1 MNPALNFPGFAT
13 SLQPLRFVC
22 FSLREMSLSTSPFLP
37 APDDV
42 VAEIARPFSLYQ
54 PALQVVPV
62 VVDVPHAGRRYPR
75 GFVEAARLPLR
86 SLRRS
91 EDAYVDRL
99 FAQSVSLGAP
109 LLVAEFPRA
118 YLDVNREP
126 YELDPRMF
134 EGRVPPFANTRSMRV
149 AGGLGTIPRIV
160 GDGQEIYFGR
170 IPIQEGLARIDE
182 LYRPYHA
189 GLRSLVQRTQGVFG
203 TCILVDA
210 HSMPSAGLDRDGLA
224 KSDIILGDRFGTSAS
239 GYIIDIAEQAFT
251 RLGFSVTRNRPYAGG
266 FITEHYGAP
275 GAGVHALQIEVNR
288 ALYMNEATL
297 EPHAGFDA
305 VEQAIAGVMA
315 DCFAR
320 WSGWL
325 DEWREAAE

>member
-1 MNPALNFPGFAT
+1 
-13 SLQPLRFVC
+13 
-22 FSLREMSLSTSPFLP
+22 MSLSSTPFPP

-42 VAEIARPFSLYQ
+42 VGEIERPFTLYP

-62 VVDVPHAGRRYPR
+62 VVDVPHAGRRYPA
-75 GFVEAARLPLR
+75 GFVEQARLPLR
-86 SLRRS
+86 GWRRS
-91 EDAYVDRL
+91 EDAFVDRL
-99 FAQSVSLGAP
+99 FEQGVALGAP

-160 GDGQEIYFGR
+160 GDAQEIYFGR
-170 IPIQEGLARIDE
+170 IPVAEGLARIDG

-189 GLRSLVQRTQGVFG
+189 ALRGLVQRTQGIFG
-203 TCILVDA
+203 TCVLVDA

-224 KSDIILGDRFGTSAS
+224 KSDIILGDRFGTSAA
-239 GYIIDIAEQAFT
+239 GYIVDIAEQAFS
-251 RLGFSVTRNRPYAGG
+251 RQGLSVTRNRPYAGG

-275 GAGVHALQIEVNR
+275 AAGVHALQIEVNR

-297 EPHAGFDA
+297 EPHDGFETLREGISRA
-305 VEQAIAGVMA
+305 LA

-325 DEWREAAE
+325 DEGREAAE

>member
-1 MNPALNFPGFAT
+1 
-13 SLQPLRFVC
+13 
-22 FSLREMSLSTSPFLP
+22 MSSPTAFFKADP
-37 APDDV
+37 EDV
-42 VAEIARPFSLYQ
+42 VAEIERPFTLHQ

-62 VVDVPHAGRRYPR
+62 VVDVPHAGRRYPKA
-75 GFVEAARLPLR
+75 FVEGARLPLR

-91 EDAYVDRL
+91 EDAYIDLL
-99 FAQSVSLGAP
+99 FAQAVALGAP

-118 YLDVNREP
+118 FLDVNREP

-134 EGRVPPFANTRSMRV
+134 DGRLPAFANTRSMRV

-160 GDGQEIYFGR
+160 GDAHEIYFGR
-170 IPIQEGLARIDE
+170 IPVEEGLARIDA

-189 GLRSLVQRTQGVFG
+189 GLRSLIQRTHGAFG

-210 HSMPSAGLDRDGLA
+210 HSMPSSGLDRDGLA
-224 KSDIILGDRFGTSAS
+224 KADVILGDRFGTSAS
-239 GYIIDIAEQAFT
+239 GYIVDIAEEAFR
-251 RLGFSVTRNRPYAGG
+251 RLGLSVTRNRPYAGG

-275 GAGVHALQIEVNR
+275 TSGVHALQIEINR

-297 EPHAGFDA
+297 EPHVGFT
-305 VEQAIAGVMA
+305 ELERGVTAAMA

>member
-1 MNPALNFPGFAT
+1 
-13 SLQPLRFVC
+13 
-22 FSLREMSLSTSPFLP
+22 MSLSSAPFPP

-42 VAEIARPFSLYQ
+42 VAEIERPFSLYQ
-54 PALQVVPV
+54 PALQIVPV
-62 VVDVPHAGRRYPR
+62 VVDVPHAGRCYPR

-160 GDGQEIYFGR
+160 GDGQEIYLGR
-170 IPIQEGLARIDE
+170 IPVQQGLARIEE

-210 HSMPSAGLDRDGLA
+210 HSMPSTGLDRDGAA
-224 KSDIILGDRFGTSAS
+224 KADVILGDRFGTSAA
-239 GYIIDIAEQAFT
+239 GLVVEAAEEAFRRAGLT
-251 RLGFSVTRNRPYAGG
+251 VTRNRPYAGG

-275 GAGVHALQIEVNR
+275 GAGVHALQIEINR
-288 ALYMNEATL
+288 ALYMDEATL
-297 EPHAGFDA
+297 EPHAGFTDLQQVISSA
-305 VEQAIAGVMA
+305 MA
-315 DCFAR
+315 ECFAR
-320 WSGWL
+320 WSGWI
-325 DEWREAAE
+325 DDWRQAAE

>member
-1 MNPALNFPGFAT
+1 MMSSFAA
-13 SLQPLRFVC
+13 
-22 FSLREMSLSTSPFLP
+22 STSH
-37 APDDV
+37 PDAL
-42 VAEIARPFSLYQ
+42 VAEIERPFTLYQ

-75 GFVEAARLPLR
+75 AFVEGSRLPLR

-99 FAQSVSLGAP
+99 FGQAVSLGAP
-109 LLVAEFPRA
+109 LLAAEFPRA
-118 YLDVNREP
+118 FLDVNREP

-134 EGRVPPFANTRSMRV
+134 EGRVPAFANTRSMRV

-160 GDGQEIYFGR
+160 GDAQEIYFGR
-170 IPIQEGLARIDE
+170 IPIEEGLARIDA

-189 GLRSLVQRTQGVFG
+189 ALRGLVQRTHGAFG

-210 HSMPSAGLDRDGLA
+210 HSMPSSGLDRDGVA
-224 KSDIILGDRFGTSAS
+224 KSDIILGDRFGTSAA
-239 GYIIDIAEQAFT
+239 GYIIDIAEAAFR
-251 RLGFSVTRNRPYAGG
+251 RLGLTVTRNRPYAGG

-275 GAGVHALQIEVNR
+275 TTGVHALQIEVNR
-288 ALYMNEATL
+288 ALYMNETTL
-297 EPHAGFDA
+297 EPHAGFA
-305 VEQAIAGVMA
+305 ELERGIAAAMA

>member
-1 MNPALNFPGFAT
+1 MTAATTPFPLG
-13 SLQPLRFVC
+13 S
-22 FSLREMSLSTSPFLP
+22 E
-37 APDDV
+37 DV
-42 VAEIARPFSLYQ
+42 VAEIERPFTLYQ
-54 PALQVVPV
+54 PALHIVPV

-75 GFVEAARLPLR
+75 AFVERARLPLR

-91 EDAYVDRL
+91 EDAFVDQL
-99 FAQSVSLGAP
+99 FARSVALGAP

-134 EGRVPPFANTRSMRV
+134 DGRLPAFANTRSMRV

-160 GDGQEIYFGR
+160 GDGHEIYFGR
-170 IPIQEGLARIDE
+170 IPVEEALARIE
-182 LYRPYHA
+182 RLYRPYHA
-189 GLRSLVQRTQGVFG
+189 GLRDLVQRTQRSFG

-210 HSMPSAGLDRDGLA
+210 HSMPSSGLDRDGPA
-224 KSDIILGDRFGTSAS
+224 KPDIILGDRFGTSAA
-239 GYIIDIAEQAFT
+239 GYITDIAEAAFAK
-251 RLGFSVTRNRPYAGG
+251 LGLSVTRNRPYAGG

-275 GAGVHALQIEVNR
+275 SAGVHTLQIEINR
-288 ALYMNEATL
+288 ALYMNETTL
-297 EPHAGFDA
+297 MPHAGFA
-305 VEQAIAGVMA
+305 ALEQAVSSAMA

-325 DEWREAAE
+325 DEFRQAAE

>member
-1 MNPALNFPGFAT
+1 MSFSSAPFPPG
-13 SLQPLRFVC
+13 
-22 FSLREMSLSTSPFLP
+22 
-37 APDDV
+37 PDDV
-42 VAEIARPFSLYQ
+42 VAEIERPYSLYQ

-75 GFVEAARLPLR
+75 GFVDGARLPLR

-91 EDAYVDRL
+91 EDAFVDRL
-99 FAQSVSLGAP
+99 FAHAIALGAP

-134 EGRVPPFANTRSMRV
+134 EGRLPPFANTRSMRV

-160 GDGQEIYFGR
+160 GEAQEIYPGR

-182 LYRPYHA
+182 FYRPYHA
-189 GLRSLVQRTQGVFG
+189 GLRGLVQRTHASFG

-224 KSDIILGDRFGTSAS
+224 KSDIILGDRFGTSAA
-239 GYIIDIAEQAFT
+239 GYVTDIAEQAFA

-275 GAGVHALQIEVNR
+275 AAGVHALQIEVNR
-288 ALYMNEATL
+288 ALYMSETTL
-297 EPHAGFDA
+297 EPHSGFGA
-305 VEQAIAGVMA
+305 IEKAIAGAMA
-315 DCFAR
+315 ECFAR

>member
-1 MNPALNFPGFAT
+1 MVLSSAPF
-13 SLQPLRFVC
+13 QPDP
-22 FSLREMSLSTSPFLP
+22 E
-37 APDDV
+37 DV
-42 VAEIARPFSLYQ
+42 VAEIERPFTLHP
-54 PALQVVPV
+54 PALQIVPV
-62 VVDVPHAGRRYPR
+62 VVDVPHAGRRYPA
-75 GFVEAARLPLR
+75 GFVERSRLSLR

-99 FAQSVSLGAP
+99 FGHAVALGAP

-118 YLDVNREP
+118 FLDVNREP

-134 EGRVPPFANTRSMRV
+134 DGRLPAFANTRSMRV

-160 GDGQEIYFGR
+160 GDAHEIYFGR
-170 IPIQEGLARIDE
+170 IPVEEALARIDA

-189 GLRSLVQRTQGVFG
+189 GLRSLIQRTQANFG

-210 HSMPSAGLDRDGLA
+210 HSMPSTGLDRDGLTKA
-224 KSDIILGDRFGTSAS
+224 DIILGDRFGTSAA
-239 GYIIDIAEQAFT
+239 GYVIDIAEEAF
-251 RLGFSVTRNRPYAGG
+251 RRQGLSVTRNRPYAGG

-275 GAGVHALQIEVNR
+275 AAGIHALQIEINR
-288 ALYMNEATL
+288 ALYMNETTL
-297 EPHAGFDA
+297 EPHAGFA
-305 VEQAIAGVMA
+305 ALEHTISATMA

-325 DEWREAAE
+325 DEWRQAAE

>member
-1 MNPALNFPGFAT
+1 MTFSSAPFPPG
-13 SLQPLRFVC
+13 
-22 FSLREMSLSTSPFLP
+22 
-37 APDDV
+37 PDDV
-42 VAEIARPFSLYQ
+42 VAEIERPFCLHQ

-75 GFVEAARLPLR
+75 AFVETARLPLR

-99 FAQSVSLGAP
+99 FAHSVALGAP

-118 YLDVNREP
+118 FLDVNREP

-134 EGRVPPFANTRSMRV
+134 EGRLPPFANTRSMRV

-160 GDGQEIYFGR
+160 GDAHEIYFGR
-170 IPIQEGLARIDE
+170 IPVEEALTRIDR

-189 GLRSLVQRTQGVFG
+189 GLRALVQRTQGAFG

-210 HSMPSAGLDRDGLA
+210 HSMPSTGLDRDGLA
-224 KSDIILGDRFGTSAS
+224 KADIILGDRFGTSAA
-239 GYIIDIAEQAFT
+239 GYIMDIAEAAFT
-251 RLGFSVTRNRPYAGG
+251 RLGLRVTRNRPYAGG

-275 GAGVHALQIEVNR
+275 AAGVHALQIEINR

-297 EPHAGFDA
+297 EPHPGFGA
-305 VEQAIAGVMA
+305 LEQAIASAMA

-325 DEWREAAE
+325 DDWREAAE

>member
-1 MNPALNFPGFAT
+1 
-13 SLQPLRFVC
+13 
-22 FSLREMSLSTSPFLP
+22 MSLSSAPFPP

-42 VAEIARPFSLYQ
+42 VAEIERPFSLYQ

-62 VVDVPHAGRRYPR
+62 VVDVPHAGRCYPR

-149 AGGLGTIPRIV
+149 AGAVSYTHLPRCPSYGRGHRPWRPSWRISLGRLPHS
-160 GDGQEIYFGR
+160 GA
-170 IPIQEGLARIDE
+170 ARTK
-182 LYRPYHA
+182 R
-189 GLRSLVQRTQGVFG
+189 
-203 TCILVDA
+203 
-210 HSMPSAGLDRDGLA
+210 
-224 KSDIILGDRFGTSAS
+224 AS
-239 GYIIDIAEQAFT
+239 
-251 RLGFSVTRNRPYAGG
+251 
-266 FITEHYGAP
+266 
-275 GAGVHALQIEVNR
+275 
-288 ALYMNEATL
+288 
-297 EPHAGFDA
+297 
-305 VEQAIAGVMA
+305 
-315 DCFAR
+315 
-320 WSGWL
+320 
-325 DEWREAAE
+325 

>member
-1 MNPALNFPGFAT
+1 MSVPPGSFP
-13 SLQPLRFVC
+13 SD
-22 FSLREMSLSTSPFLP
+22 S
-37 APDDV
+37 DDV
-42 VAEIARPFSLYQ
+42 VAEITRPFTLHQ

-62 VVDVPHAGRRYPR
+62 VVDVPHAGRNYPR
-75 GFVEAARLPLR
+75 AFVEKARLPLR

-91 EDAYVDRL
+91 EDAWVDRL
-99 FAQSVSLGAP
+99 FADSIALGAP

-134 EGRVPPFANTRSMRV
+134 EGRLPAFANTRSMRV

-160 GDGQEIYFGR
+160 GDAHEIYFGR
-170 IPIQEGLARIDE
+170 IPVEEALSRIDG

-189 GLRSLVQRTQGVFG
+189 GLRGLVQRTQSAFG

-210 HSMPSAGLDRDGLA
+210 HSMPSNGLDRDGVA
-224 KSDIILGDRFGTSAS
+224 KSDVILGDRFGTSAA
-239 GYIIDIAEQAFT
+239 GYIIDIAEEAF
-251 RLGFSVTRNRPYAGG
+251 RQLGLTVTRNRPYAGG

-275 GAGVHALQIEVNR
+275 ASGVHALQIEINR
-288 ALYMNEATL
+288 ALYMNETTL
-297 EPHAGFDA
+297 EPHVGFTA
-305 VEQAIAGVMA
+305 LQQAISSAMA
-315 DCFAR
+315 ECFAR

-325 DEWREAAE
+325 DDWREAAE

>member
-1 MNPALNFPGFAT
+1 MSALSAPFPPG
-13 SLQPLRFVC
+13 P
-22 FSLREMSLSTSPFLP
+22 E
-37 APDDV
+37 DV
-42 VAEIARPFSLYQ
+42 VAEIERPYTLYQ
-54 PALQVVPV
+54 PALHIVPV

-75 GFVEAARLPLR
+75 AFVERARLPLR

-99 FAQSVSLGAP
+99 FAHSVALGAP

-118 YLDVNREP
+118 FLDVNREP

-134 EGRVPPFANTRSMRV
+134 EGRLPPFANTRSLRV

-160 GDGQEIYFGR
+160 GDAHEIYFGR
-170 IPIQEGLARIDE
+170 IPVEEALGRIDG

-189 GLRSLVQRTQGVFG
+189 GLRDLVHRTQRAFG

-210 HSMPSAGLDRDGLA
+210 HSMPSSGLDRDAAA
-224 KSDIILGDRFGTSAS
+224 KPDIILGDRFGTSAA
-239 GYIIDIAEQAFT
+239 GYVTDIAEAAFA
-251 RLGFSVTRNRPYAGG
+251 RLGLSVTRNRPYAGG

-275 GAGVHALQIEVNR
+275 SASVHTLQIEVNR
-288 ALYMNEATL
+288 ALYMDETTL
-297 EPHAGFDA
+297 LPHAGFA
-305 VEQAIAGVMA
+305 PLEKAISAAMA
-315 DCFAR
+315 ECFAR

-325 DEWREAAE
+325 KAFRHAAE

>member
-1 MNPALNFPGFAT
+1 MDSELDPPFDLVEPILPSAPIVFN
-13 SLQPLRFVC
+13 
-22 FSLREMSLSTSPFLP
+22 SPH
-37 APDDV
+37 
-42 VAEIARPFSLYQ
+42 S
-54 PALQVVPV
+54 
-62 VVDVPHAGRRYPR
+62 GRIYPR
-75 GFVEAARLPLR
+75 SFLAASRLDPLA
-86 SLRRS
+86 LRRS
-91 EDAYVDRL
+91 EDAFVDQMV
-99 FAQSVSLGAP
+99 AGVAEGGTP
-109 LLVAEFPRA
+109 LLSVRFPRA

-170 IPIQEGLARIDE
+170 IPVQEGLARIDA

-189 GLRSLVQRTQGVFG
+189 GLRSLIQRTQGVFG

-224 KSDIILGDRFGTSAS
+224 KSDIILGDRFGTSAA

-275 GAGVHALQIEVNR
+275 AAGVHALQIEVNR

-297 EPHAGFDA
+297 EPHEGFGA
-305 VEQAIAGVMA
+305 VEQAMAAVMA

>member
-1 MNPALNFPGFAT
+1 MSPPAT
-13 SLQPLRFVC
+13 
-22 FSLREMSLSTSPFLP
+22 FLP
-37 APDDV
+37 RDPDAV
-42 VAEIARPFSLYQ
+42 VAEIEQPFTLYQ

-75 GFVEAARLPLR
+75 AFVDRARLPLR

-91 EDAYVDRL
+91 EDAHVDRL
-99 FAQSVSLGAP
+99 FAQVVSLGAP
-109 LLVAEFPRA
+109 MLVAEFPRA
-118 YLDVNREP
+118 FLDVNREP

-134 EGRVPPFANTRSMRV
+134 DGRLPAFANTRSMRV

-160 GDGQEIYFGR
+160 GDAHEIYFGR
-170 IPIQEGLARIDE
+170 IPVSEALQRIDG

-189 GLRSLVQRTQGVFG
+189 GLRSLVQRTHGAFG

-210 HSMPSAGLDRDGLA
+210 HSMPSSGLDREGLA
-224 KSDIILGDRFGTSAS
+224 KADIILGDRFGTSAA
-239 GYIIDIAEQAFT
+239 GYVIDIAEEAFR
-251 RLGFSVTRNRPYAGG
+251 RLGLTVTRNRPYAGG

-275 GAGVHALQIEVNR
+275 ASGVHALQIEINR
-288 ALYMNEATL
+288 ALYMNETTL
-297 EPHAGFDA
+297 EPHAGFA
-305 VEQAIAGVMA
+305 GLEQAVISAMA

-325 DEWREAAE
+325 DEWRVAAE

>member
-1 MNPALNFPGFAT
+1 MSASSGHFP
-13 SLQPLRFVC
+13 SD
-22 FSLREMSLSTSPFLP
+22 SDEI
-37 APDDV
+37 
-42 VAEIARPFSLYQ
+42 VAEITRPYSLYQ

-62 VVDVPHAGRRYPR
+62 VVDVPHAGRHYPPA
-75 GFVEAARLPLR
+75 FVDKARLPLR

-91 EDAYVDRL
+91 EDAWVDRL
-99 FAQSVSLGAP
+99 FGNCIALGAP

-134 EGRVPPFANTRSMRV
+134 EGRLPAFANTRSMRV

-160 GDGQEIYFGR
+160 GDAHEIYFGR
-170 IPIQEGLARIDE
+170 IPVEEALARIDG

-189 GLRSLVQRTQGVFG
+189 GLRGLVQRTQAAFG

-210 HSMPSAGLDRDGLA
+210 HSMPSSGLDRDGIA
-224 KSDIILGDRFGTSAS
+224 KSDVILGDRFGTSAS
-239 GYIIDIAEQAFT
+239 GYIIDIAEEAL
-251 RLGFSVTRNRPYAGG
+251 RKVGLSVTRNRPYAGG

-275 GAGVHALQIEVNR
+275 ASGVHALQIELNR
-288 ALYMNEATL
+288 ALYMNETTL
-297 EPHAGFDA
+297 EPHAGFA
-305 VEQAIAGVMA
+305 ELERAITAAMA
-315 DCFAR
+315 DCFAQ

-325 DEWREAAE
+325 EEWREAAE

>member
-1 MNPALNFPGFAT
+1 MSFSSAPFPPG
-13 SLQPLRFVC
+13 
-22 FSLREMSLSTSPFLP
+22 
-37 APDDV
+37 PDDV
-42 VAEIARPFSLYQ
+42 VAEIERPFSLYQ

-75 GFVEAARLPLR
+75 SFVEAARLPLR

-91 EDAYVDRL
+91 EDAFVDRL
-99 FAQSVSLGAP
+99 FGQSVALGAP

-134 EGRVPPFANTRSMRV
+134 EGRLPPFANTRSMRV

-160 GDGQEIYFGR
+160 GDAQEIYFGR
-170 IPIQEGLARIDE
+170 ITIQEGLARIDE

-210 HSMPSAGLDRDGLA
+210 HSMPSAGLDRDGLS
-224 KSDIILGDRFGTSAS
+224 KSDIILGDRFGTSAA

-275 GAGVHALQIEVNR
+275 AAGVHALQIEVNR
-288 ALYMNEATL
+288 SLYMNEATL
-297 EPHAGFDA
+297 EPHSGFAA
-305 VEQAIAGVMA
+305 VEQAIASAMA

-325 DEWREAAE
+325 DDWREAAE

>member
-1 MNPALNFPGFAT
+1 VLSSGDMSAPTGF
-13 SLQPLRFVC
+13 L
-22 FSLREMSLSTSPFLP
+22 
-37 APDDV
+37 APDPLSV
-42 VAEIARPFSLYQ
+42 VAEIERPFVLHQ
-54 PALQVVPV
+54 PVLHIVPV

-75 GFVEAARLPLR
+75 DFVERARLPLQ

-99 FAQSVSLGAP
+99 FGACVDLGAP

-118 YLDVNREP
+118 FLDVNREP

-134 EGRVPPFANTRSMRV
+134 DGRLPAFANTRSMRV

-160 GDGQEIYFGR
+160 GDAHEIYFGR
-170 IPIQEGLARIDE
+170 IPVEEALGRIDT

-189 GLRSLVQRTQGVFG
+189 GLRGLVQRTQASFG

-210 HSMPSAGLDRDGLA
+210 HSMPSTGLDRDGLA
-224 KSDIILGDRFGTSAS
+224 KADIILGDRFGTSAA
-239 GYIIDIAEQAFT
+239 GYVTDIAEEAF
-251 RLGFSVTRNRPYAGG
+251 RRRGLSVTRNRPYAGG

-275 GAGVHALQIEVNR
+275 TSGVHALQIEINR
-288 ALYMNEATL
+288 ALYMDEATL
-297 EPHAGFDA
+297 APHSGFAGL
-305 VEQAIAGVMA
+305 EQAIAGAMA

-325 DEWREAAE
+325 EEWREAAE

>member
-1 MNPALNFPGFAT
+1 MSAFPA
-13 SLQPLRFVC
+13 
-22 FSLREMSLSTSPFLP
+22 PFLP
-37 APDDV
+37 GPEDV
-42 VAEIARPFSLYQ
+42 VAEIERPFTLYQ
-54 PALQVVPV
+54 PALHVVPV

-75 GFVEAARLPLR
+75 SFVDRARLPLR

-91 EDAYVDRL
+91 EDAYVDQL
-99 FAQSVSLGAP
+99 FARSVSLGAP

-134 EGRVPPFANTRSMRV
+134 DGRLPPFANTRSMRV
-149 AGGLGTIPRIV
+149 AGGLGTIPRVV
-160 GDGQEIYFGR
+160 GDAHEIYFGR
-170 IPIQEGLARIDE
+170 IPVEEALGRIDG

-189 GLRSLVQRTQGVFG
+189 GLRDLVQRTQRAFG

-210 HSMPSAGLDRDGLA
+210 HSMPSNGLDRDGPA
-224 KSDIILGDRFGTSAS
+224 KPDVILGDRFGTSAAA
-239 GYIIDIAEQAFT
+239 YITDIAEAAFS
-251 RLGFSVTRNRPYAGG
+251 RLGLSVTRNRPYAGG

-275 GAGVHALQIEVNR
+275 SSGVHTLQIEINR
-288 ALYMNEATL
+288 ALYMDEATL
-297 EPHAGFDA
+297 LPHDGFA
-305 VEQAIAGVMA
+305 ALEQVIASAMA

-325 DEWREAAE
+325 DEFRQAAE

>member
-1 MNPALNFPGFAT
+1 MTVSSGFF
-13 SLQPLRFVC
+13 QPDP
-22 FSLREMSLSTSPFLP
+22 E
-37 APDDV
+37 DV
-42 VAEIARPFSLYQ
+42 VAEIERPFTLHQ

-75 GFVEAARLPLR
+75 AFVERARLPLR

-99 FAQSVSLGAP
+99 FAHSVALGAP

-118 YLDVNREP
+118 FLDVNREP

-134 EGRVPPFANTRSMRV
+134 DGRLPAFANTRSMRV

-160 GDGQEIYFGR
+160 GDAHEIYFGR
-170 IPIQEGLARIDE
+170 IPVEEALARIDG

-189 GLRSLVQRTQGVFG
+189 GLRSLVQRTHGAFG

-210 HSMPSAGLDRDGLA
+210 HSMPSNGLDRDGIA
-224 KSDIILGDRFGTSAS
+224 KADVILGDRFGTSAA
-239 GYIIDIAEQAFT
+239 GYITDIAEDAFH
-251 RLGFSVTRNRPYAGG
+251 RLGLTVTRNRPYAGG

-275 GAGVHALQIEVNR
+275 ASGVHALQIEINR

-297 EPHAGFDA
+297 EPHAGFA
-305 VEQAIAGVMA
+305 ELERGISAAMA